1 MPSMREAAARDADVL
16 RSGADR
22 DPVVDVCRRLLVAN
36 MVDIAIRDV
45 RVEGRYQLN
54 AANVCVM
61 RFDTFYLQ
69 IFDKPERSESGICGV
84 ERSQRGDGKIRQR
97 YVSEKGNARH
107 CRRVRD

>member
-1 MPSMREAAARDADVL
+1 
-16 RSGADR
+16 
-22 DPVVDVCRRLLVAN
+22 
-36 MVDIAIRDV
+36 
-45 RVEGRYQLN
+45 
-54 AANVCVM
+54 M

-69 IFDKPERSESGICGV
+69 IFDKPERSESGISGV